1 MIVGQGYAVR
11 IFEGWGFCGWV
22 LLWFYGLLVDDV
34 YEVVFVDLCLE
45 GSNFSDNKLSE
56 KNTSSAQH

>member
-22 LLWFYGLLVDDV
+22 LLWFYGLLFDDV

-45 GSNFSDNKLSE
+45 GSIWKTL
-56 KNTSSAQH
+56 AQH

>member
-22 LLWFYGLLVDDV
+22 LLWFYGLLLVDDV
-34 YEVVFVDLCLE
+34 YVVVFFDLRLE
-45 GSNFSDNKLSE
+45 GSNFSDHKLSE
-56 KNTSSAQH
+56 KH

>member
-22 LLWFYGLLVDDV
+22 LLWFYGLLVDAV
-34 YEVVFVDLCLE
+34 YVVVFVDLCLE
-45 GSNFSDNKLSE
+45 GGNFSDNKLSE
-56 KNTSSAQH
+56 KH